1 MSASLIEMIALEY
14 RSEQAP
20 WIVDF
25 LFSERRPVGGKSF
38 TEPDRRRG
46 AVLGVT
52 RAQAAVCRAVLT
64 LMSHDV
70 FLSYSRKDQRAAEA
84 VRAALERRRL
94 RVWIDN
100 KSISGG
106 TDWAGAIVGAI
117 NTSRVM
123 VLIFSRHSNAS
134 TNVRREVERAVSKGL
149 TLIPFRIENV
159 EPQEAFELFLS
170 LPQWIDAYAGPLD
183 KHLDR
188 LCDAVRA
195 ALDARGG
202 AVSPGPVLSGDRRIS
217 SAPPPP
223 EPNEKWAKDA
233 ESFTRSKIAIGAGTG
248 AVLAAMIGL
257 FLFYRQPDNLD
268 HPNPPGNISEN
279 PAPLATTP
287 SGLPEMP
294 GYQRNCYDTTEDCSN
309 FRAVVPLNGPL
320 TFDNGIIK
328 VDGVGIQIE
337 GVPNVTT
344 LQLVHLVD
352 YLARTKTIVNCIKGA
367 SGKYICGTVG
377 TKENVADILARIVE
391 KRH

>member
-20 WIVDF
+20 WMVDC
-25 LFSERRPVGGKSF
+25 LFSGRRPNGGKSF
-38 TEPDRRRG
+38 TETDRRRG

-52 RAQAAVCRAVLT
+52 RAQAPVCRAVLNP
-64 LMSHDV
+64 MSHDV
-70 FLSYSRKDQRAAEA
+70 FLSYSRKDQLAAEA

-202 AVSPGPVLSGDRRIS
+202 AVSPGPVLSG
-217 SAPPPP
+217 APPQS

-233 ESFTRSKIAIGAGTG
+233 ESLTRNKIAIGAGTG
-248 AVLAAMIGL
+248 AVLAALIGL
-257 FLFYRQPDNLD
+257 FLFYRQPDTLD
-268 HPNPPGNISEN
+268 HSNPLGNITEN

-294 GYQRNCYDTTEDCSN
+294 GYQRNCYETTEDCSN
-309 FRAVVPLNGPL
+309 FRAVAPLNGPL

-328 VDGVGIQIE
+328 VDGVGIEIE
-337 GVPNVTT
+337 GAPNVTT

-352 YLARTKTIVNCIKGA
+352 SFARTKTNVHCIKGA
-367 SGKYICGTVG
+367 SGKYICVTVG
-377 TKENVADILARIVE
+377 TKENVADILARIVAK
-391 KRH
+391 KR